1 MKNVV
6 WGLEILRNEYLGILN
21 IFNLNFESD
30 GENEL
35 EWEKG
40 FIIQELI
47 DKIEL
52 GLGEVQVCIILR
64 IVFIKGVCFFFQ

>member
-40 FIIQELI
+40 FII
-47 DKIEL
+47 
-52 GLGEVQVCIILR
+52 
-64 IVFIKGVCFFFQ
+64 